1 MYSSKESGASG
12 KRPAKADKPHYLGH
26 RERLRK
32 RFQRAGGDGLHD
44 YELLELLLMYAL
56 RQKDVKPLA
65 KDLIERFDSLGGV
78 LDASQ
83 EELKHV
89 SGLGPATAALI
100 RLVKEIGVAYLAEGM
115 RGRDLLISPQAVVDF
130 ARLKLAGCPHEAFMV
145 ISLNTKNEVIH
156 YETVHEGTIDR
167 AVIYPRRIVESAL
180 AHHAAGLLLVHN
192 HPSGHTEPSE
202 EDKQITIAIVQA
214 AATVDI
220 RVVDHIIV
228 GREGYLSFMEQGLLS
243 AAT

>member
-1 MYSSKESGASG
+1 V
-12 KRPAKADKPHYLGH
+12 KADKPHYLGH

-32 RFQRAGGDGLHD
+32 RFQRAGGEGLHD

-202 EDKQITIAIVQA
+202 EDKQITTAIVQA

>member
-32 RFQRAGGDGLHD
+32 RFQRAGGEGLHD

-202 EDKQITIAIVQA
+202 EDKQITTAIVQA

>member
-1 MYSSKESGASG
+1 LG

-32 RFQRAGGDGLHD
+32 RFQRAGGEGLHD

-202 EDKQITIAIVQA
+202 EDKQITTAIVQA